1 MFAHPRH
8 SSSNRRRL
16 QDDALTSKLLAV
28 ALKHAAKANIDVDAI
43 FIDAVQRAIQSR
55 IANGQLQDRE
65 LRAIVLDCGVPRSVS
80 QAAVV
85 RDAAEVD
92 DAPRAPIAKPR
103 AATPAE
109 SFGSQQSPTR
119 EMLLNTSKRQRQ
131 MLADAK
137 WIEQAEDDREQGFL
151 RRKEEKQKETD
162 RQRRQ
167 REALQSQLDEHDRD
181 RQAAARARRKAQ
193 DDMTQ
198 AILDNRNATMQEK
211 RDAFNRAQR
220 EKDFREKQ
228 VGEMEQ
234 QRENQRSQEHNEQ
247 VRHMMML
254 QQELQRQR
262 AAEAEQKATEKAEW
276 KKVLSENE
284 ERLRE
289 KAMAKERTRAED
301 RRYQR
306 EYEENLDRVERE
318 RAEARARKEA
328 RAAKFQQMANVVAE
342 KHLKKVQNVD
352 DKIEAEYDEQ
362 QRRSLEDE
370 RNRRLRAKQRIL
382 ETHEVIQ
389 NQLAE
394 KEAEKARRKAE
405 ERRLAEALAEQAEE
419 AARQERARKAA
430 MRSEAA
436 RMKQFL
442 STQLQLQHFRE
453 TRPLETSITRP
464 ESRGTTMYTPSRYTP
479 SPKPTL

>member
-289 KAMAKERTRAED
+289 KA
-301 RRYQR
+301 
-306 EYEENLDRVERE
+306 
-318 RAEARARKEA
+318 
-328 RAAKFQQMANVVAE
+328 
-342 KHLKKVQNVD
+342 
-352 DKIEAEYDEQ
+352 EYDEQ

-382 ETHEVIQ
+382 ETREVIQ